1 MFGSKPTTAQRVL
14 DQHTSDLLDLALLA
28 LSKQVKDL
36 RASIAKL
43 EIDKSKLTEAHEREQ
58 REIEHMVGL
67 QRKRGEFEVQA
78 AKREATIQVREEN
91 LAAERTQFE
100 KQMSFRTEQF
110 DGQITYLQD
119 IMGQVLSRLPSI
131 DVELGGQART
141 SKAASKEEK

>member
-36 RASIAKL
+36 RESIAKL

-58 REIEHMVGL
+58 RETEHMVGL
-67 QRKRGEFEVQA
+67 QRKRGEFEVEA

-91 LAAERTQFE
+91 LAAERDQFE
-100 KQMSFRTEQF
+100 KQMSFRTEQL

-141 SKAASKEEK
+141 SKSKEEK